1 MHKQPDKPSFFEK
14 LATAIVDRRNLI
26 FFLYLCALIFSLFS
40 QGWVKVCNDLTQY
53 LPENTE
59 TRQGLTIMEDEFITY
74 GTARIMLSNV
84 TYDMAANLA
93 AELASIDGVT
103 SVSFGNGT
111 EQDTPEEIA
120 EYFKG
125 SDALLSVTFDGEETD
140 PISLSAM
147 EEIKQRLAPYDASID
162 STVGDSQAETLDQE
176 MQVIFAV
183 SVVII
188 VLVLGLTSHSFAE
201 VPVLLLTFGAA
212 ALLNMGT
219 NFLLGEISFVSDSVT
234 VVLQLALA
242 IDYAII
248 LYHGTQCR
256 HSRYFFQQSHN
267 HFRLGRH
274 DVYAVS
280 YWLRYGTD
288 PHQSHL
294 FQSSFRLYTDAGPF
308 DSFLQGNGENP
319 AQKFC
324 PLHRTLGALCGKS
337 PLCQH
342 PDLCRLLNP
351 GILDVKSV
359 SLRLRV

>member
-248 LYHGTQCR
+248 L
-256 HSRYFFQQSHN
+256 
-267 HFRLGRH
+267 
-274 DVYAVS
+274 
-280 YWLRYGTD
+280 
-288 PHQSHL
+288 
-294 FQSSFRLYTDAGPF
+294 
-308 DSFLQGNGENP
+308 
-319 AQKFC
+319 
-324 PLHRTLGALCGKS
+324 LHRFLEARQHTLDDRSACITALS
-337 PLCQH
+337 AAIPA
-342 PDLCRLLNP
+342 
-351 GILDVKSV
+351 IFSS
-359 SLRLRV
+359 SLTTISGLAALMFM